1 LDDKKQKENF
11 LKNIGGDETSFKKER
26 ELEEIIAHSILA
38 SSGEKRE
45 NAYREGYEDL
55 HNFLLSISSGKY
67 LYQKNLQR
75 AVWKQTFIRRIIGR
89 NQRVLEVGCG
99 EGLLSIALAKSR
111 NRTIGTDVSNLC
123 ILISNINKM
132 KFATTDV
139 VFLEM
144 SATKLRFSSN
154 VFDWVISKDLI
165 EHLHPD
171 DAKRHLRE
179 ANRVL
184 RSEGR
189 YLLITPNARN
199 DIRAGSTHLKEYTF
213 EDLEALFSEAGFSVR
228 VFLLP
233 IISPINVLVNVKVKL
248 VIQRLFNKLKF
259 AYPLMGLDPIF
270 LVTRKF

>member
-1 LDDKKQKENF
+1 
-11 LKNIGGDETSFKKER
+11 
-26 ELEEIIAHSILA
+26 
-38 SSGEKRE
+38 
-45 NAYREGYEDL
+45 
-55 HNFLLSISSGKY
+55 
-67 LYQKNLQR
+67 
-75 AVWKQTFIRRIIGR
+75 
-89 NQRVLEVGCG
+89 
-99 EGLLSIALAKSR
+99 
-111 NRTIGTDVSNLC
+111 
-123 ILISNINKM
+123 M